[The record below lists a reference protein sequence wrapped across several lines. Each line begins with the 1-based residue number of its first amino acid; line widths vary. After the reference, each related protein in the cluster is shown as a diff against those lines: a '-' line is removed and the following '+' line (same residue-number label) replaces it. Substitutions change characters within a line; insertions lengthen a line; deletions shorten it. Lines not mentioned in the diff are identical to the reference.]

1 MAERAVPKEQH
12 PIQMVPPNSLLGAQG
27 DLQQRGPDD
36 ADAPAAEEQR
46 KDDTIG
52 DKGGKKSAEEAD
64 CFPEIGQTEEGS
76 SQPNAKKPAA
86 AKAEC
91 TVTAPEQ
98 DSLLK
103 AEGDLE
109 QREDTLEATV
119 QQTVQAT
126 LAVQAIL
133 GETSSKS
140 NSSSSSSVAS
150 GPAEQRG

>member
-1 MAERAVPKEQH
+1 MLTQPETEQK
-12 PIQMVPPNSLLGAQG
+12 
-27 DLQQRGPDD
+27 
-36 ADAPAAEEQR
+36 
-46 KDDTIG
+46 KDDTMG
-52 DKGGKKSAEEAD
+52 DKGGKRSAEESD
-64 CFPEIGQTEEGS
+64 CFPKIGQTEDVS
-76 SQPNAKKPAA
+76 SQPSAKKPAA

-91 TVTAPEQ
+91 TATAPEQ

-133 GETSSKS
+133 GKKSSS
-140 NSSSSSSVAS
+140 SSSSSSVAS
-150 GPAEQRG
+150 GSAEQRG

>member
-1 MAERAVPKEQH
+1 M
-12 PIQMVPPNSLLGAQG
+12 
-27 DLQQRGPDD
+27 
-36 ADAPAAEEQR
+36 
-46 KDDTIG
+46 G
-52 DKGGKKSAEEAD
+52 DKGGKRSAEAAE
-64 CFPEIGQTEEGS
+64 CFPEIGQAEDEF
-76 SQPNAKKPAA
+76 SQPSAKKPVA

-91 TVTAPEQ
+91 TATAPEQ
-98 DSLLK
+98 DTLLK

-133 GETSSKS
+133 GKTGRKS
-140 NSSSSSSVAS
+140 NSSSSSSSSVAS

>member
-1 MAERAVPKEQH
+1 M
-12 PIQMVPPNSLLGAQG
+12 
-27 DLQQRGPDD
+27 
-36 ADAPAAEEQR
+36 
-46 KDDTIG
+46 G
-52 DKGGKKSAEEAD
+52 DKGGKRSAEEAD
-64 CFPEIGQTEEGS
+64 CFPEIGQAEDVS
-76 SQPNAKKPAA
+76 SQPSAKKPAA

-91 TVTAPEQ
+91 TATAPEQ

-133 GETSSKS
+133 GKTSRKS